1 MRVHDYASGYQ
12 SKSDE
17 ELRLLALDRE
27 DLIPEARLAL
37 EGELSRRRIAVT
49 EPGAAQSVALD
60 DSVSRMDA
68 ASLRRPAG
76 ATRFVAETV
85 DIYQQHFW
93 FFFKLT
99 LPAVT
104 LAWLVGLAINFQ
116 IRALSREMLHGHHNG
131 QYGIYVFEGLVLNL
145 TRYLITW
152 IVFSLLFG
160 ALCIATQMI
169 ERGTPPAVG
178 DSVSA
183 VRSRLGSLLRIS
195 LLLFGDCDR
204 NSIRH
209 EPGGGRSVFDRRKI
223 GLASPCAMASLIW
236 DLLSGVSDP
245 LALRPRDSRR
255 DARWLPSV
263 EAPFFRSDELTEGK
277 WLILIALLT
286 KSIIGGYLS
295 GMAPFWVA
303 GLMKLQLPSPW
314 ILPLISVA
322 AVAAVEPILFIGFT
336 LLYLRAASLSSPGS
350 AGDTATALEQ
360 PA

>member
-183 VRSRLGSLLRIS
+183 VRSRLGSLLR
-195 LLLFGDCDR
+195 
-204 NSIRH
+204 
-209 EPGGGRSVFDRRKI
+209 
-223 GLASPCAMASLIW
+223 
-236 DLLSGVSDP
+236 
-245 LALRPRDSRR
+245 
-255 DARWLPSV
+255 
-263 EAPFFRSDELTEGK
+263 
-277 WLILIALLT
+277 
-286 KSIIGGYLS
+286 
-295 GMAPFWVA
+295 
-303 GLMKLQLPSPW
+303 
-314 ILPLISVA
+314 
-322 AVAAVEPILFIGFT
+322 
-336 LLYLRAASLSSPGS
+336 
-350 AGDTATALEQ
+350 
-360 PA
+360 